1 MLRRYAKA
9 LMVRVSIV
17 ICLPEIRIFASKAA
31 VKRVRIARDASMDGR
46 VPHSVCPALQ
56 FAILHALRLTALCD

>member
-46 VPHSVCPALQ
+46 VPQQRMSGTPIRNPAR
-56 FAILHALRLTALCD
+56 FTVHGAL